1 VGKWLITDAEIYI
14 FDEPTK
20 GVDVGAKHEIFEL
33 IGRLV
38 AAGKGVIYA
47 SCELA
52 EIMGITDR
60 TYVMYDHAI
69 VKELVTAETNEAE
82 ILFYS
87 TGGK

>member
-1 VGKWLITDAEIYI
+1 VYI

-20 GVDVGAKHEIFEL
+20 GVDIGAKHEIFVL
-33 IGRLV
+33 IGKLA
-38 AAGKGVIYA
+38 AAGKGILYA

-60 TYVMYDHAI
+60 TYVMYDRTI
-69 VKELVTAETNEAE
+69 VKELVTADTTESE